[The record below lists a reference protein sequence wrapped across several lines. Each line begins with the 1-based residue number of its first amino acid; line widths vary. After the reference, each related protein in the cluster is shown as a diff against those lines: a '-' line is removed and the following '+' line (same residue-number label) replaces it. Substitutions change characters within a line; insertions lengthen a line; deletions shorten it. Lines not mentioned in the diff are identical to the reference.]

1 MLFNSIVFLVFLVGF
16 FAVWPLARA
25 RHNLRWTYIT
35 LCSFFFY
42 GWWNWRY
49 TFLLLYSGTVDYF
62 VGLAIGR
69 LPRLKKL
76 FLALS
81 LISNI
86 GILCTF
92 KYLGFFTENLSA
104 ALQAL
109 HLGRIPVVHLVL
121 PIGISFYTFQS
132 LSYTIDVY
140 KGKLA
145 PEKNFLHFF
154 AFLSMFPQLV
164 AGPIVRAYDLLPQ
177 LSHYKMTSERERWS
191 GFELIMF
198 GYFKKVVVADNLAPL
213 INEAFKTWNLHG
225 SGAYWWIIMVMFS
238 FQIYCD
244 FSGYSDIARGLARWM
259 GYEFPLNFDHPYIAT
274 SIRDF
279 WTRWHISL
287 STWFRD
293 YVYFPLGGSRK
304 GVAWGHLSMWVT
316 MVVSGFWHGAA
327 WTFVIWS
334 ALHAFYLSL
343 ERVTEWPRRLM
354 ALPGGRHLC
363 IVVVFLLATVAWVF
377 FRAPTFGQAIH
388 VTALMFNFGRWDWA
402 AARELVW
409 TRQMLLVAL
418 MAARHLYFHGR
429 NARAVAGPA
438 AADARWIPWAL
449 QPALAGLLVAAC
461 VFFRGP
467 GSAFIY
473 FQF

>member
-16 FAVWPLARA
+16 FAVWPLVRA

-49 TFLLLYSGTVDYF
+49 TFLLFYSGTVDYF
-62 VGLAIGR
+62 VGLGIGR
-69 LPRLKKL
+69 YPRLKKP
-76 FLALS
+76 FLVLS
-81 LISNI
+81 LLSNI

-92 KYLGFFTENLSA
+92 KYLGFFTANLSA

-109 HLGRIPVVHLVL
+109 HLGRIPVIHLVL

-177 LSHYKMTSERERWS
+177 LSHYKTTTERERWS

-198 GYFKKVVVADNLAPL
+198 GYFKKVVVADNLAPV
-213 INEAFKTWNLHG
+213 INEAFKTWHLHG
-225 SGAYWWIIMVMFS
+225 SGAFWWIIMVMFS

-259 GYEFPLNFDHPYIAT
+259 GYEYPLNFDHPYIAT

-293 YVYFPLGGSRK
+293 YVYFPLGGSRR
-304 GVAWGHLSMWVT
+304 GARWGHLNMWVT

-327 WTFVIWS
+327 WTFLIWG

-343 ERVTEWPRRLM
+343 ERVTEWPTRLM
-354 ALPGGRHLC
+354 RLPGGRHLC
-363 IVVVFLLATVAWVF
+363 IVVVFLLALVAWVF

-388 VTALMFNFGRWDWA
+388 VTSLMFNFGRWDWA

-409 TRQMLLVAL
+409 SRQMFLVAL

-429 NARAVAGPA
+429 NARAQAGTQGAVAT
-438 AADARWIPWAL
+438 WIPWAL
-449 QPALAGLLVAAC
+449 QPAMVGLLIAAC